1 MARRLAFLVLAACG
15 GSAAA
20 PPPPTLPRPRE
31 VVRPMP
37 PAPPVAPALLSSD
50 VLPIA
55 YRLDVTVDP
64 AATDYQGSVDI
75 DVTIGAATRT
85 VWLAAGAD
93 LRVTSAS
100 VTTRAGDAV
109 GTVVR
114 ASDAPDLVGVT
125 LPTPVAGAAT
135 LHLAFAAAFRDRD
148 GLFVQDAGGA
158 RVAYT
163 DFEPSE
169 ARHAFPCFDEP
180 RWRAPVTT
188 TLRTPERV
196 AAFANAP
203 LVSATREGDG
213 VVHRFAPTPPLPTYL
228 IAFAVGDFVA
238 VDVPDAPVPTR
249 VIAPA
254 ALARVDHARAL
265 VGPLLAAATA
275 WIDRPFPYPKLDLI
289 VVPDMNGAMENPGL
303 ITIAADIAVAPSDAE
318 GRALLALVIAHELA
332 HAWFGGWVT
341 PADWR
346 DLWLNEGLATW
357 MSDRILRALPTPTRV
372 DAEHVADRLTIAAGD
387 RADGRAL
394 RPRVLVGRRQVF
406 DQLTYQKGA
415 AVMHMLAAW
424 LGDGAV
430 RGALRAYLDGRPW
443 GVATTDAMID
453 ALAAIDP
460 DAPIAQVARAAIEEP
475 GVPAVRVERVCNAGR
490 ALVRLSPIGPPR
502 ATPVCVRWGGAQA
515 GRGCAVVDAVVA
527 VEAGASCPPW
537 AVPDGE
543 AYLRWEVAP
552 GDWAAIAAA
561 PLSAAER
568 VDALAAILDAV
579 TADRASGADAAAM
592 LAAAIAS
599 GDPIAL
605 GAAAPWV
612 PVVLGSADARR
623 RPALTRMVRAATDR
637 ALTTLGRA
645 PTPREAD
652 HRAAARAIALELA
665 GNYGDDRAT
674 VRWARRTFAAWQRGA
689 ALAPTVLAP
698 ALAIVGHRAT
708 AGQRRALI
716 AAATSDVERSRAQ
729 TRALGRALA
738 ELPAA
743 DVTPLID
750 AVDSPVPMAIRAEA
764 VGALLERPD
773 RAAATVAAL
782 PAAFAA
788 LTLFATPTPCAV
800 AALDRSFSDQ
810 LEARAAA
817 AVARCQAVARAT
829 AR

>member
-1 MARRLAFLVLAACG
+1 M
-15 GSAAA
+15 
-20 PPPPTLPRPRE
+20 PPPP
-31 VVRPMP
+31 
-37 PAPPVAPALLSSD
+37 APAALSSN
-50 VLPIA
+50 VQPTA

-64 AATDYQGSVDI
+64 AAPDYQGRVDI
-75 DVTIGAATRT
+75 DVTVDTATRT
-85 VWLAAGAD
+85 VWLSAGAD
-93 LRVTSAS
+93 LQVTGAS
-100 VTTRAGDAV
+100 VTTSAGDAV
-109 GTVVR
+109 ATVLR
-114 ASDAPDLVGVT
+114 PPDQPELVGVT
-125 LPTPVAGAAT
+125 TATPLAGAAT
-135 LHLAFAAAFRDRD
+135 LHLAFAGAYRERD

-158 RVAYT
+158 RLAYT

-196 AAFANAP
+196 AAFANSP
-203 LVSATREGDG
+203 LTSATREGDW

-238 VDVPDAPVPTR
+238 VDVPDAPLPTR

-254 ALARVDHARAL
+254 ALAHVDHARAL
-265 VGPLLAAATA
+265 LGPILAASTA

-303 ITIAADIAVAPSDAE
+303 ITVAADIAVGPSDAD

-332 HAWFGGWVT
+332 HAWFGGLVT

-357 MSDRILRALPTPTRV
+357 MSDRVLRALPTPTRV
-372 DAEHVADRLTIAAGD
+372 DAEHVADRLTIAGGD
-387 RADGRAL
+387 GADGRAL
-394 RPRVLVGRRQVF
+394 RPRALVHARQVF

-430 RGALRAYLDGRPW
+430 RGALRAYLDARPW
-443 GVATTDAMID
+443 GVVTSDALID
-453 ALAAIDP
+453 AVAAIDP
-460 DAPIAQVARAAIEEP
+460 EAPVAKVARAAIEQP
-475 GVPAVRVERVCNAGR
+475 GVPAVLVERVCNAGR

-502 ATPVCVRWGGAQA
+502 PTPLCVRWGGAQA
-515 GRGCAVVDAVVA
+515 GRGCAVVDAVAAIEV
-527 VEAGASCPPW
+527 GASCPPW

-543 AYLRWEVAP
+543 AYARWEVPP
-552 GDWAAIAAA
+552 GDWAALAAA
-561 PLSAAER
+561 PLTAPER
-568 VDALAAILDAV
+568 VDALAATLDAV
-579 TADRASGADAAAM
+579 VADHASGDDAAAM
-592 LAAAIAS
+592 LAAAISS
-599 GDPIAL
+599 GDAIAL
-605 GAAAPWV
+605 AAAAPWV
-612 PVVLGSADARR
+612 PVVLGAADARR
-623 RPALTRMVRAATDR
+623 RPALARAVRAATDR
-637 ALTTLGRA
+637 ALTTLGRL
-645 PTPREAD
+645 PTPREPD

-665 GNYGDDRAT
+665 GSYGDDRAA

-689 ALAPTVLAP
+689 ALAPTSLGP
-698 ALAIVGHRAT
+698 ALAIVGRRAN
-708 AGQRRALI
+708 AAQRRALI
-716 AAATSDVERSRAQ
+716 AAASADVDRSRAL

-743 DVTPLID
+743 EVTPLV
-750 AVDSPVPMAIRAEA
+750 AGADSPLPMMIRAEA

-782 PAAFAA
+782 PAAFAP

-800 AALDRSFSDQ
+800 ATLDRSFSDQ